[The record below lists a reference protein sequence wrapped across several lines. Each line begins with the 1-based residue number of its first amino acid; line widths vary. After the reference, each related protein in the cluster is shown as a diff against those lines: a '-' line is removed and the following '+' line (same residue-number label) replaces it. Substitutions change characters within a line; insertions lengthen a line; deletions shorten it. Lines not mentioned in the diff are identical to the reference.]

1 MYELVNDE
9 PDGIA
14 EHCYADVINNAFFW
28 GKREII

>member
-14 EHCYADVINNAFFW
+14 EHCYADMINNAFF
-28 GKREII
+28 GAKER